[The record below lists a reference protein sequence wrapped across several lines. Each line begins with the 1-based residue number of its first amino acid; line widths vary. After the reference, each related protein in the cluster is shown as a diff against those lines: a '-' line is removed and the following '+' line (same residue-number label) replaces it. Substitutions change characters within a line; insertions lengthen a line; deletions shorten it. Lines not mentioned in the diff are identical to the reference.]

1 MDEYNAARMILCG
14 IPLDEPFLQHYLS
27 RLVKAE
33 KNKLKGGKLY
43 LEDCFYVMGT
53 VDPTENHCLKENQV
67 CIIHENGQIT
77 GDVLV
82 YRNPG
87 LHFGDIHIM
96 QATHV
101 EGLES
106 YVGHGKYA
114 IFFPCVGPRSVADE
128 IAGGDFDGDMYWVSK
143 NPQVVRHIS
152 FYCGI
157 YILRSRY
164 IYLEKQKSSR
174 SSYKF

>member
-1 MDEYNAARMILCG
+1 MRPVL
-14 IPLDEPFLQHYLS
+14 
-27 RLVKAE
+27 
-33 KNKLKGGKLY
+33 
-43 LEDCFYVMGT
+43 T
-53 VDPTENHCLKENQV
+53 VFFFCS
-67 CIIHENGQIT
+67 ENGQIT

-96 QATHV
+96 QATYV

-143 NPQVVRHIS
+143 NPQVSLSIS
-152 FYCGI
+152 VLSLPCVFT
-157 YILRSRY
+157 RS
-164 IYLEKQKSSR
+164 IHLYLSCDLLDL
-174 SSYKF
+174 FVC